1 MKRIIIAEKLRNE
14 IARLNE
20 IANYNFKD
28 INEEEDDSF
37 EGFNPENDNIGPNM
51 ILGLNDFGF
60 FDEKDKKVNFEFIH
74 PEQYVEYDIEDFD
87 ELLAKTNYR
96 KFLWFSDDDSGRRR
110 FDKYLDK
117 YGGPYKLYIKK
128 ILIDSNL

>member
-1 MKRIIIAEKLRNE
+1 MKRIILAEKLLNE

-37 EGFNPENDNIGPNM
+37 EGFNPENDDIEPNM

-60 FDEKDKKVNFEFIH
+60 FDENDKEVNFEFIH
-74 PEQYVEYDIEDFD
+74 PEQYEAFDIEDFD
-87 ELLAKTNYR
+87 ELLAKTNNNN
-96 KFLWFSDDDSGRRR
+96 FLWFSDDDSGRRL
-110 FDKYLDK
+110 FDKYLDE

>member
-37 EGFNPENDNIGPNM
+37 EGFNPENDYVEPNM

-60 FDEKDKKVNFEFIH
+60 FDENDKKVDFEFIH

-87 ELLAKTNYR
+87 ELLAKTQNR
-96 KFLWFSDDDSGRRR
+96 DFKWFSDDENGRML
-110 FDKYLDK
+110 FDKYLNE
-117 YGGPYKLYIKK
+117 YGGPYKLYIKT